1 MRHHK
6 NKRTL
11 GRDKNQRAALLKS
24 LSVNLIVRGRIET
37 SEAKAKEL
45 RPYFERFITRAKTGT
60 LAARRYLIGQIGE
73 KQTEKLMTKIAP
85 QYKDRKGGY
94 TRIIK
99 TVRRLSD
106 GSFRAYIELV

>member
-11 GRDKNQRAALLKS
+11 GRTKGQRIALLKS
-24 LSVNLIVRGRIET
+24 LAVSLTVRGKIET

-45 RPYFERFITRAKTGT
+45 RPYYERLVTRAKVGT
-60 LAARRYLIGQIGE
+60 LASRRYLIAHVGE
-73 KQTEKLMTKIAP
+73 QQAKKLMEKIAP

-94 TRIIK
+94 TRITK
-99 TVRRLSD
+99 TIRRLQD

>member
-11 GRDKNQRAALLKS
+11 GRDKNQRNALLKGLAHS
-24 LSVNLIVRGRIET
+24 LVLRGRIET
-37 SEAKAKEL
+37 SEAKAKEV
-45 RPYFERFITRAKTGT
+45 RPYVERLVTRAKVGT
-60 LAARRYLIGQIGE
+60 LASRRFLIGEIGE
-73 KQTEKLMTKIAP
+73 KQAKKLIEKLAP

-99 TVRRLSD
+99 TVRRLQD
-106 GSFRAYIELV
+106 GSYRAYIEFV